1 MDQHSIV
8 VAGDSENRLS
18 PDDLLQKRFTPLNLK
33 QCDFKPT
40 ATPMVQKSASAAG
53 RVFSD
58 VTLVLKDGQPLA
70 AHGVILLVT
79 RAFSKDI
86 LNQNRHNKPL
96 IYTSSPLQVLK
107 HISCNKGY
115 ILCSLSNNSIQ
126 HYLCSRTYH
135 IQGSQTLAMYG
146 TNSCVSLW

>member
-1 MDQHSIV
+1 MVS
-8 VAGDSENRLS
+8 GDSENRLS
-18 PDDLLQKRFTPLNLK
+18 PDDLLQKRFTPLYLK
-33 QCDFKPT
+33 QCDYKPT
-40 ATPMVQKSASAAG
+40 ATPWFRNLQVPPG

-96 IYTSSPLQVLK
+96 IYTSSPLEVLK

-135 IQGSQTLAMYG
+135 IQSSQTPAMYG